1 MWHNNTK
8 KPAAVGAGRFAVA
21 VRAGFTLIELLVVIA
36 IIAILAALLLPALAS
51 AKRKAQQA
59 QCISNLKQF
68 AISDIMYAG
77 DYNGVVMQPQTGGIY
92 GSKAVWMGCL
102 LSYYANAVNVMV
114 CPTAANQL
122 TQAQCTAL
130 GIRYYGVGSGGW
142 AGAVNYCYTASLQA
156 AYVGSSPVG
165 QNINCSYAYNG
176 WFYANAFVTT
186 GYKDQQQQE
195 AAYSGV
201 SDPSWVYEKESSVQ
215 NSSQTP
221 LFADGNWMDAAPAE
235 QDSPAAN
242 LYIGADPTLNA
253 KTEMGRIT
261 LQRHGFNAGAAS
273 RSYTASWTTTSPAGG
288 VDLALADGHA
298 EYSKL
303 PNLYNYYWHR
313 NWNQAPNTV
322 AIGTPK

>member
-1 MWHNNTK
+1 M
-8 KPAAVGAGRFAVA
+8 
-21 VRAGFTLIELLVVIA
+21 
-36 IIAILAALLLPALAS
+36 
-51 AKRKAQQA
+51 
-59 QCISNLKQF
+59 
-68 AISDIMYAG
+68 
-77 DYNGVVMQPQTGGIY
+77 
-92 GSKAVWMGCL
+92 
-102 LSYYANAVNVMV
+102 MV

-130 GIRYYGVGSGGW
+130 GIRYFGVGAGGW
-142 AGAVNYCYTASLQA
+142 AGAANYCYTASLQA
-156 AYVGSSPVG
+156 ANANSPVG
-165 QNINCSYAYNG
+165 QNINCSYTYNG
-176 WFYANAFVTT
+176 WFYANAFATS

-195 AAYSGV
+195 GQYNVA
-201 SDPSWVYEKESSVQ
+201 DPTWVYEKESFVQ

-221 LFADGNWMDAAPAE
+221 LFVDGNWVDASPSE

-242 LYIGADPTLNA
+242 LYIGADATLNA

-273 RSYTASWTTTSPAGG
+273 RSYTASWTTSPPAGG

-303 PNLYNYYWHR
+303 PNLYSYYWHR
-313 NWNQAPNTV
+313 NWNQAPNNV

>member
-1 MWHNNTK
+1 MRILKRK
-8 KPAAVGAGRFAVA
+8 KGSVGSEICL
-21 VRAGFTLIELLVVIA
+21 GFTLIELLVVIA
-36 IIAILAALLLPALAS
+36 IIAILAAMLLPALAG

-59 QCISNLKQF
+59 QCLNTLKQL
-68 AISDIMYAG
+68 AISDTMYAG
-77 DYNGVVMQPQTGGIY
+77 DYDGVVMQPQTGGIY

-102 LSYYANAVNVMV
+102 LSYYANAVNVMI

-122 TQAQCTAL
+122 TQAQCATL
-130 GIRYYGVGSGGW
+130 GIRYFGVGAGGW
-142 AGAVNYCYTASLQA
+142 AGAANYCYTASLQA
-156 AYVGSSPVG
+156 ANANSPVG

-176 WFYANAFVTT
+176 WFYANAFATS

-195 AAYSGV
+195 GQYNVA
-201 SDPSWVYEKESSVQ
+201 DPTWVFQKESAVQ
-215 NSSQTP
+215 NPSQTP
-221 LFADGNWMDAAPAE
+221 FFADGNWMDAAPSE

-273 RSYTASWTTTSPAGG
+273 RNYTSSWTTSPPAGG
-288 VDLALADGHA
+288 VDLTFADGHV

-303 PNLYNYYWHR
+303 PNLYNYNWHR
-313 NWNQAPNTV
+313 NWNQAPNNV